1 MGCLLPERRTP
12 ARRPDGYCGQLPWHA
27 GEGGEANGVMNDIRF
42 CPCRG
47 ERNYAPLFRDAV
59 GTDTSA
65 RDYKTTAQG
74 CEPPAPVLGTA
85 GKNEE
90 KVRQ

>member
-1 MGCLLPERRTP
+1 MVTAEADNYHGMQVMSPPPP
-12 ARRPDGYCGQLPWHA
+12 AWPLTGA
-27 GEGGEANGVMNDIRF
+27 GAEANGVMNDIRF
-42 CPCRG
+42 RPFRG
-47 ERNYAPLFRDAV
+47 MGNYSPLFRDAV

-65 RDYKTTAQG
+65 RNYKTTAHG

-90 KVRQ
+90 KARQ

>member
-1 MGCLLPERRTP
+1 M
-12 ARRPDGYCGQLPWHA
+12 AADGPPPSAWPPTWDGA
-27 GEGGEANGVMNDIRF
+27 EANGVMNDIRF
-42 CPCRG
+42 RPFRG
-47 ERNYAPLFRDAV
+47 MGNYSPLFRDAV

-65 RDYKTTAQG
+65 QNYKTTAQG

-90 KVRQ
+90 KARQ